1 MMKVLIDYEHHS
13 AIFDLPHSQ
22 LEVSDYLL
30 SAGIQYPYGRVSD
43 NIRIKL
49 QFITMGYAD
58 HYEALKTT
66 LINNNEGE
74 IDTNVIR
81 LNDIWGVKASANPNF
96 RDGVSPRIGIYQGEF
111 EWYGFEPSPTDY
123 VILAES
129 VDDYL
134 ELFSEDIEYGQSMT

>member
-1 MMKVLIDYEHHS
+1 MNFFEQELRKLVGQSNVL
-13 AIFDLPHSQ
+13 
-22 LEVSDYLL
+22 SDPRYIGR
-30 SAGIQYPYGRVSD
+30 ACYGRVSD